1 MYFEHYF
8 RVKGG
13 SSCFEYRGQWCRGGG
28 GGGGGGRDP
37 SNTHKLF
44 CIAKRKKEETFS
56 KQKLLKGCHQGQN
69 VTHFANLEHLE
80 FKKFKT
86 CFIILF
92 HYFVCL
98 LENGSWWCIGDVPK
112 ICSEVQ
118 YLLQS
123 IHWRW
128 GQ

>member
-1 MYFEHYF
+1 M
-8 RVKGG
+8 RQVKKFLDPKIPKGD
-13 SSCFEYRGQWCRGGG
+13 
-28 GGGGGGRDP
+28 GGGGGRDP

-44 CIAKRKKEETFS
+44 LHSKKKKRENKGKEETFS
-56 KQKLLKGCHQGQN
+56 KQKLLKGCHQGQS

-98 LENGSWWCIGDVPK
+98 LENGS
-112 ICSEVQ
+112 
-118 YLLQS
+118 
-123 IHWRW
+123 
-128 GQ
+128 

>member
-1 MYFEHYF
+1 MCCFYIRKCSKFFEQCNLKELIATCILNIISGL
-8 RVKGG
+8 RVAVVVLNIEA
-13 SSCFEYRGQWCRGGG
+13 SDAGGG
-28 GGGGGGRDP
+28 GGGGEGRDP

-98 LENGSWWCIGDVPK
+98 LENGS
-112 ICSEVQ
+112 
-118 YLLQS
+118 
-123 IHWRW
+123 
-128 GQ
+128 